1 MYQFLSGYMFSILL
15 GRHPGMEL
23 LYDAVTQCLEKLADY
38 SPKQLH
44 HAILPAAVHEVPF
57 LR

>member
-1 MYQFLSGYMFSILL
+1 MFSILL